1 MTRSVFRRAY
11 DRMIAA
17 REEKARGLIRE
28 YLSTQ
33 NDATLQSLG
42 ISRKDLEGKTRTTFE
57 F

>member
-17 REEKARGLIRE
+17 REEKARGLIRG

-33 NDATLQSLG
+33 DDATLQSLG

>member
-17 REEKARGLIRE
+17 REEKARGLLRE